1 MAAAQFKV
9 NDEVI
14 ILASENTFAV
24 GERALVKEV
33 HENPC
38 DGENVYEVDV
48 IGEEYYE
55 GVYESELILAAS
67 AVRGRVINAVAK
79 AYAYTE
85 NGEFP
90 KGKLGLKNAII
101 LGAQWADSHPQ
112 YPWIKVDH
120 RLPGEGQVVFI
131 AFRDKTGFGVNVA
144 TYENGVFNSYSTDKP
159 DYWMPVPQLPKV
171 EEK

>member
-14 ILASENTFAV
+14 ILGSENTFAV

-48 IGEEYYE
+48 IGEKWCE
-55 GVYESELILAAS
+55 GVYESELTPAAS
-67 AVRGRVINAVAK
+67 AVRGVVINAVAK
-79 AYAYTE
+79 AYAE
-85 NGEFP
+85 NSQFH
-90 KGKLGLKNAII
+90 KGVKGLKDAII

-131 AFRDKTGFGVNVA
+131 AVRDKTGFGVNVA
-144 TYENGVFNSYSTDKP
+144 TYEKGVFNSYSTDTP
-159 DYWMPVPQLPKV
+159 DYWMPVPALK
-171 EEK
+171 EE

>member
-1 MAAAQFKV
+1 MKTAQFKV

-14 ILASENTFAV
+14 ILGSENTFAV
-24 GERALVKEV
+24 GERALVTEV
-33 HENPC
+33 HINPC

-55 GVYESELILAAS
+55 GVYESELTLAAS
-67 AVRGRVINAVAK
+67 AVRGVVIDAVAR
-79 AYAYTE
+79 AYTDK
-85 NGEFP
+85 GQFP

-131 AFRDKTGFGVNVA
+131 AVRDKTGYGVNVA
-144 TYENGVFNSYSTDKP
+144 TYEKGVFNSYSTDKP
-159 DYWMPVPQLPKV
+159 DYWMPVPALK
-171 EEK
+171 EE

>member
-1 MAAAQFKV
+1 MKTAQFKV

-48 IGEEYYE
+48 IGEEWCE
-55 GVYESELILAAS
+55 GVYESELTPAAS
-67 AVRGRVINAVAK
+67 AVRGVVINAVAK
-79 AYAYTE
+79 AYAE
-85 NGEFP
+85 NSQFH
-90 KGKLGLKNAII
+90 KGVKGLKDAIT

-131 AFRDKTGFGVNVA
+131 AVRDKTGFGVNVA
-144 TYENGVFNSYSTDKP
+144 TYEKGVFNSYSTDTP
-159 DYWMPVPQLPKV
+159 DYWMPVPALKEV
-171 EEK
+171 

>member
-67 AVRGRVINAVAK
+67 AVRGVVINAVAK
-79 AYAYTE
+79 AYEE
-85 NGEFP
+85 NGQFH
-90 KGKLGLKNAII
+90 KSIAGLTDAII

-120 RLPGEGQVVFI
+120 RLPG
-131 AFRDKTGFGVNVA
+131 
-144 TYENGVFNSYSTDKP
+144 
-159 DYWMPVPQLPKV
+159 
-171 EEK
+171 

>member
-1 MAAAQFKV
+1 MKTAQFKV

-24 GERALVKEV
+24 GERALVTEV
-33 HENPC
+33 SEDPF
-38 DGENVYEVDV
+38 DGEPLYGVDV
-48 IGEEYYE
+48 IGEEYGAYL
-55 GVYESELILAAS
+55 SENRLILAAS
-67 AVRGRVINAVAK
+67 AVRGRVINAVAE
-79 AYAYTE
+79 AYAYAE

-120 RLPGEGQVVFI
+120 RLPGEGKVVFI
-131 AFRDKTGFGVNVA
+131 AVRDKTGFGVNVA
-144 TYENGVFNSYSTDKP
+144 TYEKGVFNSYSTDTP
-159 DYWMPVPQLPKV
+159 DYWMPVPALREV
-171 EEK
+171 

>member
-14 ILASENTFAV
+14 ILDPKNAFIV
-24 GERALVKEV
+24 GERALIKKVEL
-33 HENPC
+33 PF
-38 DGENVYEVDV
+38 DGEYIYSVDV
-48 IGEEYYE
+48 IGKEECE
-55 GVYESELILAAS
+55 WVRESELTPAAS
-67 AVRGRVINAVAK
+67 AVRGVVINAVAK
-79 AYAYTE
+79 AYAE

-131 AFRDKTGFGVNVA
+131 AVRDKTGFGVNVA
-144 TYENGVFNSYSTDKP
+144 TYEKGVFNSYSTDTP
-159 DYWMPVPQLPKV
+159 DYWMPVPALKEV
-171 EEK
+171 

>member
-14 ILASENTFAV
+14 ILGAANTFAV
-24 GERALVKEV
+24 GERALVKKVLED
-33 HENPC
+33 PF
-38 DGENVYEVDV
+38 DGKPLYEVDV
-48 IGEEYYE
+48 IGEEYGEYI
-55 GVYESELILAAS
+55 SEKRLILAAT
-67 AVRGRVINAVAK
+67 AVRGRVINSVAE

-101 LGAQWADSHPQ
+101 VGAQWADSHPQ

-131 AFRDKTGFGVNVA
+131 AVCNKTGYGVNVA
-144 TYENGVFNSYSTDKP
+144 TYEKGVFNSYSTDTP
-159 DYWMPVPQLPKV
+159 DYWMPVPALKEV
-171 EEK
+171 